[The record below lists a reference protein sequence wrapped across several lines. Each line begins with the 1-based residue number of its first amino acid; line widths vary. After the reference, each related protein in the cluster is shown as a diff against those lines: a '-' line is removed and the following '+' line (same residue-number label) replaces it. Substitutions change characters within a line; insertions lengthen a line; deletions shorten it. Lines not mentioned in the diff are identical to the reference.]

1 MIIAQKDLIR
11 VSALWNKRG
20 DRVRKKKRLF
30 IVGMLVLV
38 LFYSIPFFNTRTITN
53 QSKQYLVSSSDIEA
67 KSGMFV
73 DASLEFGVPASIL
86 IAMAIEETSFG
97 TKGVAISLNNWFG
110 MEKSSLYHTL
120 HLIPHY

>member
-1 MIIAQKDLIR
+1 M
-11 VSALWNKRG
+11 
-20 DRVRKKKRLF
+20 RKKKRLF

-110 MEKSSLYHTL
+110 MEK
-120 HLIPHY
+120 